1 MEPTLRQTPITTR
14 SPRAAAALGDAL
26 LRRADRGE
34 VGHACSLVE
43 GPVVVLGAR
52 QRRATV
58 TVFPEV
64 VRRRTTGTAAWIGRR
79 ALWCSLALPMVGS
92 LYSDATLATL
102 INRNVRPWLRG
113 FTRSG
118 ISAAYFGR
126 EWIAVA
132 HRPAAVL
139 GYDLSPSG
147 AVLLEMI
154 AGWDD
159 PVALPAEH
167 AAEAERALDRWR
179 SKEPV
184 ALGGGRDPMAVL
196 GALAAAVA
204 ERAGA
209 TVTVTEELAEEGAE
223 AEEVPEGEAAS
234 VAVPIG
240 RVEAVSAGAGLWLGG
255 DALAATPW
263 LDALAAALSRGE
275 ACPTEG
281 AAVDGARPE
290 DWARAAALLQRG

>member
-1 MEPTLRQTPITTR
+1 MEPTLRQTPITAR

-26 LRRADRGE
+26 LRRADQGE
-34 VGHACSLVE
+34 AWIACSLVE
-43 GPVVVLGAR
+43 GPAVVLGAR
-52 QRRATV
+52 QRRSAV

-79 ALWCSLALPMVGS
+79 ALWCSLALPAADS

-102 INRNVRPWLRG
+102 LNRNVRPWLRG

-167 AAEAERALDRWR
+167 AAADERALDRWR

-184 ALGGGRDPMAVL
+184 ALGVGRDPMAVL

-209 TVTVTEELAEEGAE
+209 TVTEELADEGAPTAE
-223 AEEVPEGEAAS
+223 APEGESAS
-234 VAVPIG
+234 VTVPIG
-240 RVEAVSAGAGLWLGG
+240 RVEAVSAASGLWLGG
-255 DALAATPW
+255 DALVATPW
-263 LDALAAALSRGE
+263 LDALAAALSRAE
-275 ACPTEG
+275 AWPTEG

-290 DWARAAALLQRG
+290 DWARAAALLQQG

>member
-1 MEPTLRQTPITTR
+1 MEQPLRQTALTER
-14 SPRAAAALGDAL
+14 SPRDAAALGDAL

-34 VGHACSLVE
+34 AWLASSLVT

-52 QRRATV
+52 QRRRAV

-64 VRRRTTGTAAWIGRR
+64 LRRRTTGTAAWIGRR
-79 ALWCSLALPMVGS
+79 ALWCSLALPSVDA
-92 LYSDATLATL
+92 LYDDATLPTL
-102 INRNVRPWLRG
+102 LNRNVRPWLRG

-118 ISAAYFGR
+118 MAAAYFGR
-126 EWIAVA
+126 EWVAVS

-147 AVLLEMI
+147 SVLLEMI
-154 AGWDD
+154 AGWDE

-167 AAEAERALDRWR
+167 AAPEERALDRWR
-179 SKEPV
+179 SREPV

-196 GALAAAVA
+196 SALAASVA

-209 TVTVTEELAEEGAE
+209 TVGGEIEDEGALLPDE
-223 AEEVPEGEAAS
+223 PEGEAAG

-240 RVEAVSAGAGLWLGG
+240 RVEAVRTGEGLWLGG
-255 DALAATPW
+255 DALVATPW
-263 LDALAAALSRGE
+263 LDALAAALDGGG
-275 ACPTEG
+275 AWPTEG
-281 AAVDGARPE
+281 AAVDGARAGE
-290 DWARAAALLQRG
+290 WARAAEMLRRG

>member
-1 MEPTLRQTPITTR
+1 VEQPLRQTPLTER

-34 VGHACSLVE
+34 AWLSGSLVE

-52 QRRATV
+52 QRRSAV

-79 ALWCSLALPMVGS
+79 ALWCSLALPAVDA
-92 LYSDATLATL
+92 LYDDATLATL
-102 INRNVRPWLRG
+102 LNRNVRPWLRG

-118 ISAAYFGR
+118 IPAAYFGR
-126 EWIAVA
+126 EWIAVS

-139 GYDLSPSG
+139 GYDFSPSG

-159 PVALPAEH
+159 PVALPPEH
-167 AAEAERALDRWR
+167 AAPEERALDRWR
-179 SKEPV
+179 SREPL
-184 ALGGGRDPMAVL
+184 ALGGGGRDPMAVL
-196 GALAAAVA
+196 GALAASVA

-209 TVTVTEELAEEGAE
+209 TVTAEIAEEGALL
-223 AEEVPEGEAAS
+223 PDGPDGEAAG

-240 RVEAVSAGAGLWLGG
+240 RVEAARAGDGLWLGG
-255 DALAATPW
+255 DALVATPW
-263 LDALAAALSRGE
+263 LDALARALSTGG
-275 ACPTEG
+275 AWPTEG
-281 AAVDGARPE
+281 AAMDGARAE
-290 DWARAAALLQRG
+290 DWAQAAAMLRQG